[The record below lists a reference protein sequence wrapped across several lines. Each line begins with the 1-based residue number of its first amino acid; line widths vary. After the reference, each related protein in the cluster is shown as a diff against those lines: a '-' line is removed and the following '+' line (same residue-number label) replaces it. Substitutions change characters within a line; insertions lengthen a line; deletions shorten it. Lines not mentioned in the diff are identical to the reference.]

1 MSAVLIVLLVLTV
14 VAAAILF
21 IRLRKTADEREALRV
36 EQGKLVERFRGVVDA
51 EAERANVLRELE
63 NERTAIRR
71 QLEQDRG
78 AVEAEKAR
86 ALQVIENE
94 RSAVRRQLEQDRGA
108 LEAEKARTL
117 QGIENE
123 RAAVRAQLERERAA
137 SNQELANLHQKMQ
150 TGSIDLINLQAKVQ
164 SLRSEFDQLDEEAN
178 LQSFGFYTPHY
189 DFADSERYQNE
200 LERIRDA
207 QKRMLKDKTAAL
219 CHIEWTVNGSKVEGR
234 KSTNQTL
241 KLMLRAF
248 NGECD
253 AAIAKVKYNNIQV
266 METRIKKAYEVINGL
281 AEVQRCE
288 ITAPYLKLKLQELYL
303 VHEYQEKLQEEKE
316 EQRRI
321 REQMREEE
329 IAQRELEKARLEA
342 EREEQ
347 RYAQA
352 LAKAREEAER
362 SIGAK
367 QDKLLTQIEELQR
380 RLAEAHAN
388 KERAIARAQMTRSG
402 HVYVISNIGSFGEH
416 VYKIGMTRRLDPFDR
431 IRELGDAS
439 VPFQFDVHA
448 VIYSEDA
455 PALEN
460 KLHREFHRRRVNRIN
475 ERKEFFSVSIDDIA
489 AAVQQ
494 HHGQI
499 DVTRAAEAEEYRKT
513 VALLEEERRH
523 EPMPAL
529 PVQVAPNP
537 AQLFVT
543 GSSATELPHV

>member
-1 MSAVLIVLLVLTV
+1 MTIALFILLSLAVV
-14 VAAAILF
+14 VAVVLF
-21 IRLRKTADEREALRV
+21 IRLRKAIGERDDLQT
-36 EQGKLVERFRGVVDA
+36 EQGRLVERFRGVVDA
-51 EAERANVLRELE
+51 DVERVRVLEALESERVAVRVQLEKDKAASEAERARVLSEL
-63 NERTAIRR
+63 
-71 QLEQDRG
+71 D
-78 AVEAEKAR
+78 
-86 ALQVIENE
+86 
-94 RSAVRRQLEQDRGA
+94 
-108 LEAEKARTL
+108 
-117 QGIENE
+117 NE
-123 RAAVRAQLERERAA
+123 RAAVRVQLEQERAA
-137 SNQELANLHQKMQ
+137 SAQALANLQQKMQ
-150 TGSIDLINLQAKVQ
+150 VGSTEFTGLQARIQ
-164 SLRSEFDQLDEEAN
+164 ALRTEFDRLDEEAN
-178 LQSFGFYTPHY
+178 LQSFGFYAPHY
-189 DFADSERYQNE
+189 DFADSERYQSE
-200 LERIRDA
+200 LEGIRDA
-207 QKRMLKDKTAAL
+207 QKLTLKNKTAAA

-253 AAIAKVKYNNIQV
+253 AAIAKVRYNNVQV
-266 METRIKKAYEVINGL
+266 MEARIKKAYEVINGL

-288 ITAPYLKLKLQELYL
+288 ITGPYLRLKLQELYL

-329 IAQRELEKARLEA
+329 IAQRELEKARLDA
-342 EREEQ
+342 EREEG

-362 SIGAK
+362 AVGVK

-380 RLAEAHAN
+380 RLEEAHTN

-416 VYKIGMTRRLDPFDR
+416 VYKIGMTRRLDPMDR

-448 VIYSEDA
+448 VIFSEDA

-460 KLHREFHRRRVNRIN
+460 KLHREFQRRRVNRVN
-475 ERKEFFSVSIDDIA
+475 ERKEFFSVQIDEIVT
-489 AAVQQ
+489 AVQQ

-499 DVTRAAEAEEYRKT
+499 DITRAANAEEFRKT
-513 VALLEEERRH
+513 LAIFEEERCSQ
-523 EPMPAL
+523 
-529 PVQVAPNP
+529 PVQPIVAAVAQVPLN
-537 AQLFVT
+537 AQLFTVADAT
-543 GSSATELPHV
+543 PFSGPMPSA